1 MIELLLRLAVS
12 ALLALVLAR
21 FAAWAAWRYLPNY
34 FLRALRRNAAT
45 G

>member
-1 MIELLLRLAVS
+1 MELILRLAAA
-12 ALLALVLAR
+12 ALLAALLAR
-21 FAAWAAWRYLPNY
+21 FAAWAAWRYLPDY